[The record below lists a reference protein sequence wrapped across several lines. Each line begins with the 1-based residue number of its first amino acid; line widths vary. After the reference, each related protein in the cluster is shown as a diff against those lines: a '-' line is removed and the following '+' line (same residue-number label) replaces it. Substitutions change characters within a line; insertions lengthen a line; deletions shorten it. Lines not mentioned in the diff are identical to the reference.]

1 MTGDVVV
8 FKDIPIVQG
17 AVYDELVRPNPE
29 LDELTKQLLE
39 LQLTGFL
46 LVCARQLK
54 VGIK

>member
-8 FKDIPIVQG
+8 FKDVPIKKDK
-17 AVYDELVRPNPE
+17 VYDELVKPNPE
-29 LDELTKQLLE
+29 LDELTKELLE

-54 VGIK
+54 VGT